1 MKLIA
6 EVTLQCHPDSLPI
19 LIETINNHDC
29 AVRVIELK
37 EDREPLRVYYCEIMY
52 TRRDSFKNLVEW
64 GFDAQG
70 IVLLELRDMLG
81 EQLKGGL
88 VSVRSRSDIQNSN
101 DFDLKVLAQYTV
113 ALEKIFGNEMN
124 VELLSIGTNI
134 GLISGSHSSQNEYST
149 EELIMYLNSERDS
162 AFIGMSANLDGY
174 PLLVRFAQVEDFV
187 KTVRQL
193 SPGFAAL
200 RITGIIS
207 AQSFDMYQQL
217 NDENLPPV
225 LRHELDEVPLY
236 LLVTISRAL
245 QQIAS
250 EDNSATLGIIGIDA
264 ASLRLTRLLSAS
276 GYGRVLGYDHNERL
290 MLSFENEGGMATNP
304 ENVFGNADIIILL
317 KNHYTIDDF
326 YRIQPGQIIYYQVD
340 DDEIDFDMVE
350 EKGLRGAYRI
360 NTSHAA
366 MLSAGLL
373 KGMIDADVRLLGDS
387 MLTGIANMLE
397 KNKCDLDSTAD
408 MMGPV
413 QEKIITYC
421 MENV

>member
-6 EVTLQCHPDSLPI
+6 ELTLQCQPDKLPL
-19 LIETINNHDC
+19 LIETINNHNC
-29 AVRVIELK
+29 EVRVIEFK
-37 EDREPLRVYYCEIMY
+37 EERNSGGIYYCEIMY
-52 TRRDSFKNLVEW
+52 TRRDSYKDLVEW
-64 GFDAQG
+64 GLDAQG

-88 VSVRSRSDIQNSN
+88 ISVRSRSDIQNSN
-101 DFDLKVLAQYTV
+101 DYDLKVLAPYAV
-113 ALEKIFGNEMN
+113 ALEKISAHEMDK
-124 VELLSIGTNI
+124 ELLSIETNI
-134 GLISGSHSSQNEYST
+134 GLVTGSHTAQTEYST
-149 EELIMYLNSERDS
+149 EELTMYLNSERDS
-162 AFIGMSANLDGY
+162 VFMGISVNLNGY

-187 KTVRQL
+187 KTIRQF

-207 AQSFDMYQQL
+207 TQAFDIYQQL

-236 LLVTISRAL
+236 LFITISRAL
-245 QQIAS
+245 KQFAS
-250 EDNSATLGIIGIDA
+250 EDNNSTIGIIGIDA
-264 ASLRLTRLLSAS
+264 ASLRLTRLLSGA
-276 GYGRVLGYDHNERL
+276 GYGRVLGYDHNDRL
-290 MLSFENEGGMATNP
+290 VLSSENEGGMATNP

-340 DDEIDFDMVE
+340 DDDIDFDVVE
-350 EKGLRGAYRI
+350 EKGLRGAFKIYPSR
-360 NTSHAA
+360 AA

-373 KGMIDADVRLLGDS
+373 KGMIDADIRLLNDA
-387 MLTGIANMLE
+387 MLMGIAVMLE
-397 KNKCDLDSTAD
+397 KNKYNLDSTED
-408 MMGPV
+408 MMGQV
-413 QEKIITYC
+413 QNKIIAYC